1 MGFLKQDAPV
11 VDYEEWRKGTRAE
24 RIVPMARH
32 WAEVGFGTPVVLHLF
47 YVLKILA
54 YILVAWL
61 IVLTTTG
68 IDGFTNVAQWYAEPI
83 VFEKVVLY
91 TMLFEVVGLGCGF
104 GPLNNRFFPPMG
116 SILYWLR
123 PKTIRL
129 PPWPNRIPLTK
140 GTTRTPL
147 DALLYGAL
155 LVVLAVALFTD
166 GTGPIPA
173 LNTSVGVLPQW
184 QIWTILGLLAVLGL
198 RDKVIFLAARG
209 EVYASLTVCFL
220 FAGADII
227 IAAKLVCLVIWL
239 GAATSKLNKH
249 FPFVI
254 STMMS
259 NNPVFRPRWIKRM
272 FFEHFPDDLRPGRPS
287 RWLAHFST
295 AIEGL
300 VPLVLFF
307 SHGGWPTAIAAFVM
321 VCFHFGILSSIPM
334 GVPLE
339 WNVFMMFSVLALFV
353 GHAQVGLGDMSTPL
367 PIALFVVVA
376 GTVVMGNLF
385 PRKVSFLPGMRYY
398 AGNWDTGLWCVKP
411 SASAKIENGI
421 VSIASMPQAQME
433 KFYGSPETAEMYLY
447 MGYAFRSF
455 NSHGRAMFAL
465 AHRAMAGF
473 NEDDYVLTDGERI
486 CSTAIGWNF
495 GDGHMHNEQLIEALH
510 ERCHF
515 EPGEVRIVL
524 IDGQPIHRQRQEY
537 RLVDAATGEFE
548 RGYVNVA
555 DLVTR
560 QPWDDTA
567 PVHVTWKKDSADAH
581 DVGGDPQATQP
592 MTSRTLTSSRPCNES
607 SRATSR
613 CLRQCASAAAPSP
626 ERRICIRRR

>member
-11 VDYEEWRKGTRAE
+11 VDYEEWKKGTRAE
-24 RIVPMARH
+24 KIIPMARH

-47 YVLKILA
+47 YVVKILL
-54 YILVAWL
+54 YILAAWL
-61 IVLTTTG
+61 IALTTEG
-68 IDGFTNVAQWYAEPI
+68 IDGFTNVASWYAEPI

-91 TMLFEVVGLGCGF
+91 TMLFEVIGLGCGF

-116 SILYWLR
+116 SVLYWLR
-123 PKTIRL
+123 PNTIRL
-129 PPWPNRIPLTK
+129 PPWPSRVPLTK
-140 GTTRTPL
+140 GTTRTPV
-147 DALLYGAL
+147 DAALYGAL
-155 LVVLAVALFTD
+155 LVMLLVALFSD

-173 LNTSVGVLPQW
+173 LGTTVGVLPMW
-184 QIWTILGLLAVLGL
+184 QIWTVLGLLALLGL

-209 EVYASLTVCFL
+209 EVYASFTVAFL
-220 FAGADII
+220 FAGYGVDMI

-259 NNPVFRPRWIKRM
+259 NNPVFRPRFIKRK
-272 FFEHFPDDLRPGRPS
+272 FFEHFPDDLRPGRMS

-321 VCFHFGILSSIPM
+321 LCFHFGILSSIPM

-339 WNVFMMFSVLALFV
+339 WNVFMMFCVLALFV
-353 GHAQVGLGDMSTPL
+353 GHAPVGLTDMTTPL
-367 PIALFVVVA
+367 PVLLFLVVA
-376 GTVVMGNLF
+376 GTVVVGNLF

-398 AGNWDTGLWCVKP
+398 AGNWDTTLWCVKR
-411 SASAKIENGI
+411 SATEKIEKDI
-421 VSIASMPQAQME
+421 VSIASMPQTQME
-433 KFYGSPETAEMYLY
+433 RYYGSPETAQMYLY
-447 MGYAFRSF
+447 MGYAFRAF
-455 NSHGRAMFAL
+455 NTHGRAMFTL
-465 AHRAMAGF
+465 AHRAMAGQ

-495 GDGHMHNEQLIEALH
+495 GDGHMHNEQLIAAMQ

-515 EPGEVRIVL
+515 EPGEVRIL
-524 IDGQPIHRQRQEY
+524 ILDAQPIHKQRQEY
-537 RLVDAATGEFE
+537 RLVDPATGEFE

-555 DLVTR
+555 DMVTR
-560 QPWDDTA
+560 QPWDDTV
-567 PVHVTWKKDSADAH
+567 PVHVTWEKDSADA
-581 DVGGDPQATQP
+581 T
-592 MTSRTLTSSRPCNES
+592 
-607 SRATSR
+607 
-613 CLRQCASAAAPSP
+613 
-626 ERRICIRRR
+626 

>member
-11 VDYEEWRKGTRAE
+11 VDYEEWSKGTRAE
-24 RIVPMARH
+24 KIVPMARH

-47 YVLKILA
+47 YVIKILL
-54 YILVAWL
+54 YILAAWL
-61 IVLTTTG
+61 IVLTTKG
-68 IDGFTNVAQWYAEPI
+68 IDGFTNVGRWYAEPI

-91 TMLFEVVGLGCGF
+91 TMLFEVMGLGCGF

-123 PKTIRL
+123 PSTIRL
-129 PPWPNRIPLTK
+129 PPWPNRIPLTS
-140 GTTRTPL
+140 GTTRTPV
-147 DALLYGAL
+147 DAALYGAL
-155 LVVLAVALFTD
+155 LVMLVVALFSD

-173 LNTSVGVLPQW
+173 LGTTVGVLPGW

-209 EVYASLTVCFL
+209 EVYASLTVTFL
-220 FAGADII
+220 FPGVDMII
-227 IAAKLVCLVIWL
+227 GAKLVCLVIWL

-259 NNPVFRPRWIKRM
+259 NNPVFRPRFIKRR
-272 FFEHFPDDLRPGRPS
+272 FFEHFPDDLRPGRLS
-287 RWLAHFST
+287 RWLAHLST

-321 VCFHFGILSSIPM
+321 LCFHFGILSAIPM

-353 GHAQVGLGDMSTPL
+353 GHAQIGLTDMQTPL
-367 PIALFVVVA
+367 PILLFVVVA
-376 GTVVMGNLF
+376 GTVIIGNLF

-398 AGNWDTGLWCVKP
+398 AGNWDTTLWCVKP
-411 SASAKIENGI
+411 SAAAKIEQGI

-433 KFYGSPETAEMYLY
+433 RYYGSPETAQMYLY
-447 MGYAFRSF
+447 MGYAFRAF
-455 NSHGRAMFAL
+455 NTHGRAMFSL
-465 AHRAMAGF
+465 AHRAMAGQ

-495 GDGHMHNEQLIEALH
+495 GDGHMHNEQLIAAIQ

-515 EPGEVRIVL
+515 QPGEVRVL
-524 IDGQPIHRQRQEY
+524 LLDAQPIHRQTQQY

-548 RGYVNVA
+548 SGYVKVA
-555 DLVTR
+555 DMVTR
-560 QPWDDTA
+560 QPWDDDVPAHVYRSDHVDA
-567 PVHVTWKKDSADAH
+567 P
-581 DVGGDPQATQP
+581 
-592 MTSRTLTSSRPCNES
+592 
-607 SRATSR
+607 
-613 CLRQCASAAAPSP
+613 
-626 ERRICIRRR
+626 

>member
-11 VDYEEWRKGTRAE
+11 VDYEEWSKGTRAE

-32 WAEVGFGTPVVLHLF
+32 WAEVGFGTPGVLHLF
-47 YVLKILA
+47 YVVKILL

-61 IVLTTTG
+61 IVLTTKG
-68 IDGFTNVAQWYAEPI
+68 IDGFTNVASWYAEPI

-140 GTTRTPL
+140 GTERTPF
-147 DALLYGAL
+147 DAALYAA
-155 LVVLAVALFTD
+155 LVVMLLVALFSD

-173 LNTSVGVLPQW
+173 LGTTVGVLPLW

-209 EVYASLTVCFL
+209 EVYASLTVAFL
-220 FAGADII
+220 FAGVDMI

-259 NNPVFRPRWIKRM
+259 NNPVFRPRWIKRR
-272 FFEHFPDDLRPGRPS
+272 FFEHFPDDLRPGRLS

-321 VCFHFGILSSIPM
+321 LCFHFGILSSIPM

-353 GHAQVGLGDMSTPL
+353 GHAGLGLTDMTTPL
-367 PIALFVVVA
+367 PIVLFIVVA
-376 GTVVMGNLF
+376 GTVVIGNLF

-398 AGNWDTGLWCVKP
+398 AGNWDTGLWCIKP
-411 SASAKIENGI
+411 SAEQKIADNI

-433 KFYGSPETAEMYLY
+433 RYYGSPETAQMYLY

-455 NSHGRAMFAL
+455 NTHGRAMFTL
-465 AHRAMAGF
+465 AHRAMAGQ
-473 NEDDYVLTDGERI
+473 NEDDYVLTDGERV

-495 GDGHMHNEQLIEALH
+495 GDGHMHNEQLIHALQ

-515 EPGEVRIVL
+515 EPGEIRIL
-524 IDGQPIHRQRQEY
+524 LLDAQPIHKQRQEY

-548 RGYVNVA
+548 RGYVHVA
-555 DLVTR
+555 DMATR
-560 QPWDDTA
+560 QPWDDTV
-567 PVHVTWKKDSADAH
+567 PVHVTWEKDSADA
-581 DVGGDPQATQP
+581 T
-592 MTSRTLTSSRPCNES
+592 
-607 SRATSR
+607 
-613 CLRQCASAAAPSP
+613 
-626 ERRICIRRR
+626 

>member
-11 VDYEEWRKGTRAE
+11 IDYEEWSKGTRAE
-24 RIVPMARH
+24 KIVPMARH

-47 YVLKILA
+47 YVVKILLYVLA
-54 YILVAWL
+54 AWL
-61 IVLTTTG
+61 IVLTTDG
-68 IDGFTNVAQWYAEPI
+68 IDGFTNVASWYAEPI

-140 GTTRTPL
+140 GTTRTPF
-147 DALLYGAL
+147 DAALYAAL
-155 LVVLAVALFTD
+155 LVMLLVALFSD

-173 LNTSVGVLPQW
+173 LGTTVGVLPMW
-184 QIWTILGLLAVLGL
+184 QIWTILGLLAVAGL

-209 EVYASLTVCFL
+209 EVYASFTVAFL
-220 FAGADII
+220 FAGYGVDMI
-227 IAAKLVCLVIWL
+227 IAAKLVCLVIWV

-259 NNPVFRPRWIKRM
+259 NNPVFRPRFIKRR
-272 FFEHFPDDLRPGRPS
+272 FFEHFPDDLRPGRLS
-287 RWLAHFST
+287 RMLAHVST

-321 VCFHFGILSSIPM
+321 LCFHFGILSSIPM

-353 GHAQVGLGDMSTPL
+353 GHAHVEVTDMTTPL
-367 PIALFVVVA
+367 PIVLFVVVA
-376 GTVVMGNLF
+376 GTVVIGNLF

-398 AGNWDTGLWCVKP
+398 AGNWDTGLWCIKP
-411 SASAKIENGI
+411 SAEQKIADNI
-421 VSIASMPQAQME
+421 VSIASMPAAQME
-433 KFYGSPETAEMYLY
+433 KFYGSKETAEMYLY

-455 NSHGRAMFAL
+455 NTHGRAMFTL
-465 AHRAMAGF
+465 AHRAMAGQH
-473 NEDDYVLTDGERI
+473 EDEYMLTDGERI

-495 GDGHMHNEQLIEALH
+495 GDGHMHNEQLIEALQ

-515 EPGEVRIVL
+515 EPGEIRIL
-524 IDGQPIHRQRQEY
+524 LLDAQPIHKQRQDY

-548 RGYVNVA
+548 RGYVKVA
-555 DLVTR
+555 DMVTR
-560 QPWDDTA
+560 QPWDDTV
-567 PVHVTWKKDSADAH
+567 PVHVTWEKDSADA
-581 DVGGDPQATQP
+581 T
-592 MTSRTLTSSRPCNES
+592 
-607 SRATSR
+607 
-613 CLRQCASAAAPSP
+613 
-626 ERRICIRRR
+626 

>member
-11 VDYEEWRKGTRAE
+11 VDHEQWSKGTRAE
-24 RIVPMARH
+24 KIVPMARH

-47 YVLKILA
+47 YVVKILL
-54 YILVAWL
+54 YILGGWL
-61 IVLTTTG
+61 FALATKG
-68 IDGFTNVAQWYAEPI
+68 IDGFTNVASWYAEPI

-91 TMLFEVVGLGCGF
+91 TMLFEVIGLGCGF

-116 SILYWLR
+116 SVLYWLR
-123 PKTIRL
+123 PNTIRL
-129 PPWPNRIPLTK
+129 PPWPSRVPLTK
-140 GTTRTPL
+140 GTTRTPV
-147 DALLYGAL
+147 DAALYGAL
-155 LVVLAVALFTD
+155 LVMLLVALFSD

-173 LNTSVGVLPQW
+173 LGTTVGVLPMW
-184 QIWTILGLLAVLGL
+184 QIWTVLGLLALLGL

-209 EVYASLTVCFL
+209 EVYASFTVAFL
-220 FAGADII
+220 FAGYGVDMI

-259 NNPVFRPRWIKRM
+259 NNPVFRPRFIKRK
-272 FFEHFPDDLRPGRPS
+272 FFEHFPDDLRPGRMS

-321 VCFHFGILSSIPM
+321 LCFHFGILSSIPM
-334 GVPLE
+334 GAPLE
-339 WNVFMMFSVLALFV
+339 WNVFMMFCVLALFV
-353 GHAQVGLGDMSTPL
+353 GHAPVGLTDMTTPL
-367 PIALFVVVA
+367 PVLLFLVVA
-376 GTVVMGNLF
+376 GTVVVGNLF

-398 AGNWDTGLWCVKP
+398 AGNWDTTLWCVKR
-411 SASAKIENGI
+411 SATEKIEKDI
-421 VSIASMPQAQME
+421 VSIASMPQTQME
-433 KFYGSPETAEMYLY
+433 RYYGSPETAQMYLY
-447 MGYAFRSF
+447 MGYAFRAF
-455 NSHGRAMFAL
+455 NTHGRAMFTL
-465 AHRAMAGF
+465 AHRAMAGQ

-495 GDGHMHNEQLIEALH
+495 GDGHMHNEQLIAAMQ

-515 EPGEVRIVL
+515 EPGEIRIL
-524 IDGQPIHRQRQEY
+524 LLDAQPIHKQRQEY

-548 RGYVNVA
+548 RGYVKVA
-555 DLVTR
+555 DMVTR
-560 QPWDDTA
+560 QPWDDTV
-567 PVHVTWKKDSADAH
+567 PVHVTWEKDSADA
-581 DVGGDPQATQP
+581 T
-592 MTSRTLTSSRPCNES
+592 
-607 SRATSR
+607 
-613 CLRQCASAAAPSP
+613 
-626 ERRICIRRR
+626 